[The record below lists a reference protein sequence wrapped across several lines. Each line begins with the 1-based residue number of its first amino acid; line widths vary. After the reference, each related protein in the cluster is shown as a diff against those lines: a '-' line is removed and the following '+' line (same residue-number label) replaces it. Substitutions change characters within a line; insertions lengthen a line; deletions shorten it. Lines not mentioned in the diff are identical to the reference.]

1 MKKNAMKKLSLLS
14 ALLFAVLAMNAQLQE
29 EGFSNSTISDGWTS
43 SNATSGCDWSF
54 GYTGEMPNSGT
65 PASTFPSGA
74 AFFDDGVCGAL
85 SNDLATLT
93 GPVIDMSSITNS
105 AIEVVYNLQVF
116 AGKGIFKIEAFDGV
130 SWQEVFFQDED
141 SPRNTG
147 TNQTVSLDVSPYLN
161 SAFQVR
167 FVYHDEG
174 LQAWGLAIDHYK
186 LINSSV
192 ASVDDLVELGFN
204 YYPNPSQNILNLSA
218 KENIRMVNIYNILGQ
233 EVLSEKPTRTV
244 AQIDLSDLSMGAYF
258 VKVLVDD
265 KRGSFKII
273 KE

>member
-1 MKKNAMKKLSLLS
+1 MKKKAMKKITLLS
-14 ALLFAVLAMNAQLQE
+14 ALFFAVITINAQLQE
-29 EGFSNSTISDGWTS
+29 EGFSNSTIPTGWTA
-43 SNATSGCDWSF
+43 SNATSGCAWSF
-54 GYTGEMPNSGT
+54 GYSGEMPNSGT
-65 PASTFPSGA
+65 PGSMFPTGA
-74 AFFDDGVCGAL
+74 AFFDDGICGAL

-93 GPVIDMSSITNS
+93 SPVIDMSSISNS

-116 AGKGIFKIEAFDGV
+116 AGKGIFKIEAFDGTA
-130 SWQEVFFQDED
+130 WQEIFFQDED

-147 TNQTVSLDVSPYLN
+147 GNETISLDVSTYLN

-174 LQAWGLAIDHYK
+174 LQAWGLAIDYFK

-192 ASVDDLVELGFN
+192 ASVDDLVELGFS

-218 KENIRMVNIYNILGQ
+218 KENIGMVNIYNILGQ
-233 EVLSEKPTRTV
+233 EVLSEKPTKTV
-244 AQIDLSDLSMGAYF
+244 TQIDLTSLTMGAYF
-258 VKVLVDD
+258 VKVQVDD
-265 KRGSFKII
+265 KNGSFKII